1 LRCDVIASGALTSGA
16 LIISG
21 ALIGVGMGESKE
33 NIDSPAMRPI

>member
-1 LRCDVIASGALTSGA
+1 LRCDVVASGALTSGA
-16 LIISG
+16 LISG